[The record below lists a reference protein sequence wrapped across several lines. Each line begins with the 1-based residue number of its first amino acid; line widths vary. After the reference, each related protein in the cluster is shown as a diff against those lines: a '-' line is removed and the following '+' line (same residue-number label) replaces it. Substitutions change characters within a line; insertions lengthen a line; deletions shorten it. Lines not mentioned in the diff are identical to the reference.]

1 MKNNKEVNLTIFTPT
16 YNRANTLPRVFE
28 SLEIQTLKNFEWLII
43 DDGSTDNTEEVVN
56 SFYSKASFPI
66 RYVKQENAGKQAA
79 WNKAVGLANGRY
91 FCGLDSDDA
100 LYSKDNVNEIFD
112 RYINLLQDSEVAGL
126 RFLAFSN
133 IQNDFHGK
141 QLSDD
146 VIICSWFDEFK
157 DAKNFGER
165 IDVFKTDILK
175 NFLYPVTNKTKFIPE
190 IWFYSKISAAKY
202 KFAYIPLPL
211 RMFYDD
217 ATNNRLGRSE
227 LAKHAQGHY
236 ISRAT
241 MLKEIPTDVFLSTPT
256 AWAKS
261 IVRFGQCANLLNV
274 SFDKRVKDTNLG
286 YGVFSYMFGFIK

>member
-16 YNRANTLPRVFE
+16 YNRAHTLPRVFE
-28 SLEIQTLKNFEWLII
+28 SLEMQTLKNFEWLII

-100 LYSKDNVNEIFD
+100 LYSKNNVNEIFD

-190 IWFYSKISAAKY
+190 IWFYTTISAAQY
-202 KFAYIPLPL
+202 KFAYIPEPL

-217 ATNNRLGRSE
+217 VTNNRLGRSNI
-227 LAKHAQGHY
+227 AKHAEGHY
-236 ISRAT
+236 ISRAI
-241 MLKEIPTDVFLSTPT
+241 MLKEIPTEIFVSNPI

-261 IVRFGQCANLLNV
+261 IVRFGQCANSLGV
-274 SFDKRVKDTNLG
+274 PIFKRIEDTNLN
-286 YGVFSYMFGFIK
+286 YALISYLFRFM

>member
-28 SLEIQTLKNFEWLII
+28 SLEMQTLKNFEWLII

-56 SFYSKASFPI
+56 SFYSKTSFPI

-79 WNKAVGLANGRY
+79 WNKAVGLANGEY

-100 LYSKDNVNEIFD
+100 LYSKDNIKEIFEK
-112 RYINLLQDSEVAGL
+112 YIGLLQNSTTVGL

-141 QLSDD
+141 KLSEK
-146 VIICSWFDEFK
+146 VVICSWFNEFK
-157 DAKNFGER
+157 DPENFGER
-165 IDVFKTDILK
+165 IDVFKTEVLK
-175 NFLYPVTNKTKFIPE
+175 NFLYPINYRIKFIPE
-190 IWFYSKISAAKY
+190 IWFYTMISAGQY
-202 KFAYIPLPL
+202 KFAYIPEPL

-217 ATNNRLGRSE
+217 ATNNRLGRSDI
-227 LAKHAQGHY
+227 AKHAEGHY
-236 ISRAT
+236 ISRAI
-241 MLKEIPTDVFLSTPT
+241 MLKAIPNNVFLSNPT

-261 IVRFGQCANLLNV
+261 IVRFGQCANSLGV
-274 SFDKRVKDTNLG
+274 PIFKRIEDTNLK
-286 YGVFSYMFGFIK
+286 YALISYLFRFM